1 MLKMI
6 EVRDWQTSYL
16 DPRKIF
22 SLSCGQA
29 WETLIISQSQH
40 SPHFA
45 GSVALRK
52 LIFYRRSWRGKR
64 ARVPAPFSLRGSW
77 KINSRCC
84 APADRQQSDINWR
97 LCH

>member
-1 MLKMI
+1 MLKMV
-6 EVRDWQTSYL
+6 EVRDSQTSYL

-52 LIFYRRSWRGKR
+52 LIFYRRSWRGNTR
-64 ARVPAPFSLRGSW
+64 SCSRPLFAPRFLE
-77 KINSRCC
+77 N
-84 APADRQQSDINWR
+84 
-97 LCH
+97 